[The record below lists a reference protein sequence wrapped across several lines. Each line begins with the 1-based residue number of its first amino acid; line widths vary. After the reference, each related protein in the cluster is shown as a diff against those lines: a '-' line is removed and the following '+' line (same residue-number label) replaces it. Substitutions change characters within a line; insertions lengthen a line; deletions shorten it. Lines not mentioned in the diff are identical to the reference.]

1 MIKIDSN
8 GNIINEIGNG
18 LGINQEGHITM
29 DIGDNFNVDTAN
41 GNVGFNITGNN
52 NPWNNDDNN

>member
-29 DIGDNFNVDTAN
+29 DIGNNFNVDTAN
-41 GNVGFNITGNN
+41 GNVSFNITGNN
-52 NPWNNDDNN
+52 NPWNNDNE